1 MNKYKNFK
9 EAEKN
14 KMLALLCKISNFKGC
29 TSSKEKQKHEI
40 KQLHFLL
47 KVTAYCRWDQILE
60 SNCIVWFW

>member
-47 KVTAYCRWDQILE
+47 KVTAYCR
-60 SNCIVWFW
+60 